1 MLFFSNRVHL
11 CFVAIVALVF
21 PILLFG
27 DPAGAQTGRIYLE
40 APAGNRY
47 AERNPAGTTI
57 LPNGRLLTPRGRQI
71 LVAPHPY
78 GLALSPDGKT
88 LVTSNS
94 GTGPFSISILTNL
107 DSPAP
112 QVAQIPPGMENSKAD
127 INAVFMGVAIAPDN
141 RTLYASGG
149 NDGVLLVLDLP
160 TRKKLAEIPLDG
172 MVDGV
177 KYEDSFPGDLALSQ
191 DGKRLYVVDNA
202 NFRLAIVDTA
212 QRKVVASVR
221 VGRYPYAV
229 ALSPDERTVYV
240 ANIGM
245 FEYSPILPTPT
256 PNRSP
261 NSGGEEQTSH
271 DPRGLSFPPF
281 GFPSREAREGVEV
294 EGYRVPGLGDP
305 NVPESFSVW
314 GVRVDGPRP
323 RVIAKIKTGTLVGE
337 KGERYRSVG
346 GSSPN
351 ALAVSDRYVFV
362 SNGANDNVQAID
374 RRTHKIAR
382 TIRISPSPLVAG
394 LKGVMPFGLALS
406 PDGRRLYVAESG
418 LNAVGVID
426 TVTWKVLGHIP
437 VGWFPSRLAVSRD
450 GKRLYVANAKGFGA
464 GPNGGPNF
472 KPGPEGNNIGRLMRG
487 SVSIL
492 PVPTPAELPALTR
505 RVLENNGMVHKA
517 TVSARRLPSV
527 IPRGTGRPSAQIKY
541 VVFITKENRT
551 FDEVF
556 GALPGV
562 RGVPEMARFGSPRK
576 VGEHENVVVMPNHLK
591 LAREFVVS
599 DNFYMNSD
607 HSADGHRWLV
617 GVPPNVWVDTNVRA
631 SYGGRRDFKLRT
643 TAPGRRAIFESNS
656 SLMPE
661 DYWEDGAIWEHL
673 HRHGIRFRNYGE
685 GFEFAG
691 VDEGP
696 GLKPTGARE
705 TVNIPM
711 PKALF
716 DNTSRNY
723 PQFNMNIP
731 DQYRADQFLKEFNE
745 QFADNPRAMPRYIYI
760 HLPNDHGARP
770 RPQDGY
776 PYLESYMADNDLAL
790 GRIVE
795 ALSRSRYWR
804 QMAIFVTED
813 DSQSGVDSVDAH
825 RSVLLIIS
833 PYARRGYVSHRHTDI
848 ESIHKTVFAIFGL
861 PPLNQFDALASDFS
875 DCFTTK
881 PDFRPYRAVP
891 VDPRIFD
898 PAKAKDPLDPDYKQ
912 ARLQPSVPLD
922 DAGEADRQRPGP

>member
-1 MLFFSNRVHL
+1 MLLFSHPAHP
-11 CFVAIVALVF
+11 CFLAIAALVF
-21 PILLFG
+21 PILLIG
-27 DPAGAQTGRIYLE
+27 GPVGAQTGRIYLE

-47 AERNPAGTTI
+47 AERNPAGTTV
-57 LPNGRLLTPRGRQI
+57 LPNGRLLTPRGRQV

-94 GTGPFSISILTNL
+94 GTGPFSLSILTDL
-107 DSPAP
+107 DSPTP
-112 QVAQIPPGMENSKAD
+112 LVAQIPPGMENSKAS

-149 NDGVLLVLDLP
+149 NDGILLVLDAP

-172 MVDGV
+172 VIDGV
-177 KYEDSFPGDLALSQ
+177 
-191 DGKRLYVVDNA
+191 
-202 NFRLAIVDTA
+202 
-212 QRKVVASVR
+212 KVVASVR

-245 FEYSPILPTPT
+245 FEYSAIIPRAPSQAPPSQRGVRYLAPL
-256 PNRSP
+256 RKRGVK
-261 NSGGEEQTSH
+261 GGG

-281 GFPSREAREGVEV
+281 GFPSREAREGVEAD
-294 EGYRVPGLGDP
+294 GYRVPGLGDP

-314 GVRVDGPRP
+314 GVRVGGPRP
-323 RVIAKIKTGTLVGE
+323 HVIAKIKTGTLVGE

-418 LNAVGVID
+418 LNVVGVID
-426 TVTWKVLGHIP
+426 TVAWKVLGHIP

-464 GPNGGPNF
+464 GPNGGPHF

-492 PVPTPAELPALTR
+492 PVPARTELPALTR
-505 RVLENNGMVHKA
+505 RVLENNGLVNRTSPTLSLAKGGRK
-517 TVSARRLPSV
+517 SAPSV

-562 RGVPEMARFGSPRK
+562 RGVPEMARFGSPQK

-631 SYGGRRDFKLRT
+631 SYGGRRDFKLHT

-705 TVNIPM
+705 TLNIPM

-745 QFADNPRAMPRYIYI
+745 WFADNSRAMPRYIYI

-770 RPQDGY
+770 RPKDGY

-804 QMAIFVTED
+804 QMAILVTED

-833 PYARRGYVSHRHTDI
+833 PYARRGYISHRHTDI

-881 PDFRPYRAVP
+881 PDFRPYRAMP
-891 VDPRIFD
+891 VDRRIFD

-912 ARLQPSVPLD
+912 ARLRPSIPLD
-922 DAGEADRQRPGP
+922 DAGEADRQRPRP

>member
-1 MLFFSNRVHL
+1 
-11 CFVAIVALVF
+11 
-21 PILLFG
+21 
-27 DPAGAQTGRIYLE
+27 
-40 APAGNRY
+40 
-47 AERNPAGTTI
+47 
-57 LPNGRLLTPRGRQI
+57 
-71 LVAPHPY
+71 
-78 GLALSPDGKT
+78 
-88 LVTSNS
+88 
-94 GTGPFSISILTNL
+94 
-107 DSPAP
+107 
-112 QVAQIPPGMENSKAD
+112 MENSKAD

-149 NDGVLLVLDLP
+149 NDGILLVLDAP

-172 MVDGV
+172 VVDGI
-177 KYEDSFPGDLALSQ
+177 KYEDSFPGDLVLSR

-202 NFRLAIVDTA
+202 NFRLVIVDTA
-212 QRKVVASVR
+212 LRKVVASVR

-229 ALSPDERTVYV
+229 ALSPDERMVYV
-240 ANIGM
+240 ANIGI
-245 FEYSPILPTPT
+245 FEYSPILPP
-256 PNRSP
+256 PSHRER
-261 NSGGEEQTSH
+261 GEKGEGESSEVKR

-281 GFPSREAREGVEV
+281 GFPSREAREGVVV

-314 GVRVDGPRP
+314 GVRVDSPRP
-323 RVIAKIKTGTLVGE
+323 RVVTKIKTGTLVGG
-337 KGERYRSVG
+337 KGDRYRSVG

-351 ALAVSDRYVFV
+351 ALAVSERFVFV
-362 SNGANDNVQAID
+362 SNGANDNVQVID
-374 RRTHKIAR
+374 RRIHKIVR
-382 TIRISPSPLVAG
+382 TIRLSPSPLVAG

-406 PDGRRLYVAESG
+406 PDGKRVYVAESG

-426 TVTWKVLGHIP
+426 TETWKVRGHIP
-437 VGWFPSRLAVSRD
+437 VGWFPSRLAVSHD
-450 GKRLYVANAKGFGA
+450 GNWLYVANAKGFGT

-472 KPGPEGNNIGRLMRG
+472 KPGPEGSSIGRLMRG
-487 SVSIL
+487 AVSIL
-492 PVPTPAELPALTR
+492 RTPSNMELYALTR
-505 RVLENNGMVHKA
+505 RVLENNGIVNKA
-517 TVSARRLPSV
+517 SAAARRPPGV
-527 IPRGTGRPSAQIKY
+527 IPLGTGKPSAQIKY

-556 GALPGV
+556 GALQGV
-562 RGVPEMARFGSPRK
+562 RGVPQMARFGSPQK

-631 SYGGRRDFKLRT
+631 SYGGRREFKLHT

-691 VDEGP
+691 VEEGP
-696 GLKPTGARE
+696 GMKPTGARE

-711 PKALF
+711 PKVLF
-716 DNTSRNY
+716 DNTSRDY
-723 PQFNMNIP
+723 PQFNMNVP
-731 DQYRADQFLKEFNE
+731 DQYRADQFLKEFQE
-745 QFADNPRAMPRYIYI
+745 RFANNPRAMPRYIYI

-770 RPQDGY
+770 RPKDGY

-795 ALSRSRYWR
+795 ALTKSRYWK
-804 QMAIFVTED
+804 QMVIFVTED
-813 DSQSGVDSVDAH
+813 DSQSGIDSVDAH

-833 PYARRGYVSHRHTDI
+833 PYAKRGYVSHRHTDI
-848 ESIHKTVFAIFGL
+848 ASIHKTVFAIFGL

-891 VDPRIFD
+891 VDSRIFD
-898 PAKAKDPLDPDYKQ
+898 PVKAKDPLDPDYQQ
-912 ARLQPSVPLD
+912 ARLRPSIPLD
-922 DAGEADRQRPGP
+922 DSEEADRQRP